1 MGQLGPKRSRRARIT
16 TGRECHYWASQMEQ
30 INTLIRHHVYRH
42 FIDVGSPPTVEET
55 ARALDL
61 AVGEVERAYRRLDED
76 HALVLTPGAL
86 RIWMAM
92 PLSAVST
99 AFRVRAGEQ
108 SWWANCAWDAL
119 GIPAM
124 LGRNARVVTT
134 CGDCDEPMTLT
145 VEEGA
150 LVETE
155 GVVHFA
161 VPAAKWWDDV
171 GFT

>member
-1 MGQLGPKRSRRARIT
+1 MQSADTRARL
-16 TGRECHYWASQMEQ
+16 Q
-30 INTLIRHHVYRH
+30 VYRH
-42 FIDVGSPPTVEET
+42 FVEVGRAPTVEET
-55 ARALDL
+55 ARALGL
-61 AVGEVERAYRRLDED
+61 AIGEVERAYRRLDQD
-76 HALVLTPGAL
+76 HALVLTPGTN

-92 PLSAVST
+92 PLSAVPT
-99 AFRVRAGEQ
+99 AFRVTVGEQ

-124 LGRNARVVTT
+124 LGRDARVVTV

-145 VEEGA
+145 VQEGS
-150 LVETE
+150 LGETE
-155 GVVHFA
+155 CVVHFA